1 MFKQLPYELV
11 HHIYSYDNSPQLYY
25 KRCLEELKMKFIPAK
40 YNEERL
46 YETEMYFQP
55 TNQELNQMFHTS
67 KNCKNIYKSL
77 FTFKNTEFTIYKIH
91 IASYDDDNNLNNLNN
106 LNILIY
112 NIFYLSK
119 KTIDYKKELL
129 INVSFY

>member
-1 MFKQLPYELV
+1 MFKDLPYELV
-11 HHIYSYDNSPQLYY
+11 HHIYSYDNSPQIYY
-25 KRCLEELKMKFIPAK
+25 KRCLEELKMKFIPSK

-46 YETEMYFQP
+46 YEIEMYFKP
-55 TNQELNQMFHTS
+55 TNHELNQMFYTS
-67 KNCKNIYKSL
+67 KNCKSTDKDL
-77 FTFKNTEFTIYKIH
+77 FTFKNTEFFIYKSNIQVT
-91 IASYDDDNNLNNLNN
+91 SYDDNNNLNM
-106 LNILIY
+106 LIY

>member
-11 HHIYSYDNSPQLYY
+11 HHIYSYDNSPQIYY

-46 YETEMYFQP
+46 YEIEMYFKP
-55 TNQELNQMFHTS
+55 TNHELNQMFYTS
-67 KNCKNIYKSL
+67 KNCKSIYKGL
-77 FTFKNTEFTIYKIH
+77 FTFKNTEFFIYKSNIQVT
-91 IASYDDDNNLNNLNN
+91 SYDDNNNLNM
-106 LNILIY
+106 LIY

>member
-11 HHIYSYDNSPQLYY
+11 HHIYSYDNSPQIYY
-25 KRCLEELKMKFIPAK
+25 KRCLEQLKMKFIPAK

-46 YETEMYFQP
+46 YETEMYFEP
-55 TNQELNQMFHTS
+55 TNHELNQMFCSS
-67 KNCKNIYKSL
+67 KNCTSIYKGL
-77 FTFKNTEFTIYKIH
+77 FTFKNTEFTICKSNIQVT
-91 IASYDDDNNLNNLNN
+91 SYDDENN

-119 KTIDYKKELL
+119 RTIDYKKELL
-129 INVSFY
+129 INLSFY